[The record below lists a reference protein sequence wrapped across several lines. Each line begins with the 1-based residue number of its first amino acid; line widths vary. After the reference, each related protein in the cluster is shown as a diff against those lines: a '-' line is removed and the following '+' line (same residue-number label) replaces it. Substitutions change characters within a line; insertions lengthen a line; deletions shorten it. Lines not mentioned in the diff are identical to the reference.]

1 MRHWGVYMAAL
12 VLAGCSGPTPTSGMR
27 SSASLGASVQSG
39 LVPAVVFTT
48 QMRSELE
55 VPACASASKGH
66 AQVKVLEDGTIE
78 AAATISNKGGESV
91 RFGHIHHLPP
101 GQATGP
107 IIWWLTTPVGV
118 DLNLTEEHIDVQL
131 QGVFVT
137 NPHFATAELALASS
151 SATRAASM
159 STSIRMSAREGLL
172 AGSCPD

>member
-1 MRHWGVYMAAL
+1 MRHWRTFLAAL
-12 VLAGCSGPTPTSGMR
+12 VVVACGDQTPSSAIGG
-27 SSASLGASVQSG
+27 SASLLANAQSE
-39 LVPAVVFTT
+39 LVPAVVFNT

-55 VPACASASKGH
+55 VPACASESKGH

-118 DLNLTEEHIDVQL
+118 DLNLTEEHIDVQQ

-137 NPHFATAELALASS
+137 NPHFATAQLALAELLSDPSS
-151 SATRAASM
+151 FYVNFHSDVCPGGF
-159 STSIRMSAREGLL
+159 ARGFL
-172 AGSCPD
+172 P